1 MQQRIEEVLEECG
14 FRQNPYFTALRDGSF
29 DKEDFIESQIQFF
42 FAVVFFS
49 RPMAILAAKI
59 PTPDLRMEVV
69 RNVWEEHGEGNLSSV
84 HRNTFLELLSRIGD
98 VSEDDVNK
106 RYLWPSVRIF
116 NTTLV
121 GTCTLDEYLV
131 GVGVMGIIERM
142 FMEISTWLGQGI
154 ISRGWLTEERLV
166 HYDVHEV
173 LDLKHS
179 EDFFNVVQPSW
190 DRLEEN
196 QYYIDQGLTM
206 GAALFNL
213 LYEQLYINRHKRLF
227 RDVTGFHSRSF
238 T

>member
-42 FAVVFFS
+42 FVVVFFS

-142 FMEISTWLGQGI
+142 FMEISTWIGQGI
-154 ISRGWLTEERLV
+154 ISRGWLTEDRLV

-213 LYEQLYINRHKRLF
+213 LYEQLYTNRHKRLF